1 MTNRQKDIFSIGF
14 NIVVI
19 LLFVIGIVYMLSN

>member
-1 MTNRQKDIFSIGF
+1 MTKRQKDIFSIGF

-19 LLFVIGIVYMLSN
+19 LLCVIGIVYMLSN

>member
-19 LLFVIGIVYMLSN
+19 LLRVIGIVYMLSN